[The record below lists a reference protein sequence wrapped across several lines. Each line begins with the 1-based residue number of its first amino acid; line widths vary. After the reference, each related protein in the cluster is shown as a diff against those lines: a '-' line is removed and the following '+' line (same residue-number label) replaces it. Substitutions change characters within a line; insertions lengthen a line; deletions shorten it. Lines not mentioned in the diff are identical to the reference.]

1 MSPAVESRLIRGG
14 ALGSLR
20 VPGPAITSDQTI
32 HKAGR
37 AATRGEESGE
47 ASGKISSAGAAHWM
61 AGWFT
66 LGRIAD
72 NATAAAAE
80 VLSKLFSRASRV
92 ESRFHGENGAETCYA
107 PQQRAVGPA
116 MTTGQRGRGRRM
128 NVGYRSFIASG
139 CLPRLP

>member
-1 MSPAVESRLIRGG
+1 MLRRMSLAVEPRLIRGG

-32 HKAGR
+32 HKASCV
-37 AATRGEESGE
+37 ATRGEESGE

-72 NATAAAAE
+72 NATTAATE

-92 ESRFHGENGAETCYA
+92 ESRFHGENGAQTCYA
-107 PQQRAVGPA
+107 PQERAARSA
-116 MTTGQRGRGRRM
+116 MTTEEREREEE
-128 NVGYRSFIASG
+128 
-139 CLPRLP
+139 